1 VASSDAAATWHRL
14 LAPAKVNLGLR
25 VVGRRDDGYHRLES
39 LFVPL
44 DLVDDVALR
53 RREATGIGLRLD
65 PSVPGIPSDE
75 RNLAFRAAAA
85 LLEAAG
91 AEGGVEIRLH
101 KRIPSPAGL
110 GGGSSDAGAVLRG
123 LAQLLGAPPAREDLV
138 ALALSLG
145 ADVPWFLDPRPAL
158 VTGIGEEVA
167 PLGGIPSLSLVLA
180 HPGVPLATPEVYR
193 AYDADPAPSTSLTRP
208 GAGSSL
214 PRLLALR
221 GEGASLVSG
230 LFEADDGD
238 VGGGLDP
245 DGWRDLLWNDLEP
258 PAARLC
264 PGVAAL
270 REEFEATEALAVGM
284 SGSGPTMYGIF
295 PDAGKAQEGARK
307 LAGKSVRT
315 WVVESVA
322 SPGERHEPASPTGA

>member
-1 VASSDAAATWHRL
+1 MSSPDAAADWLRL
-14 LAPAKVNLGLR
+14 PAPAKVNLGLR

-53 RREATGIGLRLD
+53 RRDAGGVGLRLD
-65 PSVPGIPSDE
+65 PAVPGIPADE
-75 RNLAFRAAAA
+75 RNLAVRAAAA
-85 LLEAAG
+85 LLDTAG
-91 AEGGVEIRLH
+91 AKGGVDLRLH

-123 LAQLLGAPPAREDLV
+123 LSALLSQPLGPEDLA

-158 VTGIGEEVA
+158 VSGIGEEVA
-167 PLGGIPSLSLVLA
+167 PLAGIPCLSLVLA
-180 HPGVPLATPEVYR
+180 HPGVPLPTPEVYR
-193 AYDADPAPSTSLTRP
+193 AYDADLGASLTRSGP
-208 GAGSSL
+208 GSNL

-221 GEGASLVSG
+221 GEGAVLVSG
-230 LFEADDGD
+230 LFEANAGD
-238 VGGGLDP
+238 AGGGLDP
-245 DGWRDLLWNDLEP
+245 GGWRDLLWNDLEP
-258 PAARLC
+258 AAARLC
-264 PGVAAL
+264 PAVAEL
-270 REEFEATEALAVGM
+270 REELEATEALAVGM

-295 PDAGKAQEGARK
+295 PDAGSAQKGARK

-315 WVVESVA
+315 WVVETVA
-322 SPGERHEPASPTGA
+322 SAGRRHEPASPIGA